1 MDYLIGDDA
10 MQNQKTHQI
19 SYILKSGQIEDWEGV
34 EKFWHK
40 SIYGKL
46 GCEPEE
52 HRFILTEPPMNS
64 PENREQMAEI
74 MFETFGVK
82 GLFIGVQATLAL
94 YS

>member
-1 MDYLIGDDA
+1 MV
-10 MQNQKTHQI
+10 
-19 SYILKSGQIEDWEGV
+19 EDWEGI
-34 EKFWHK
+34 EKYWHK
-40 SIYGKL
+40 SIYSYL
-46 GCEPEE
+46 SCEPEE

-82 GLFIGVQATLAL
+82 GLFIGEQAALAL